1 MGTRKTGISHNFL
14 IPPGETIAEVLAERG
29 MTQTELAEKAGVSP
43 AYLSG
48 VIAGKEEISAEF
60 ACELERVFHV
70 SQSFWMNLQANYNG
84 QLREAEK
91 SRTIPN
97 MAVGL
102 MELVKAVFGGGAK
115 SARHQKI

>member
-1 MGTRKTGISHNFL
+1 
-14 IPPGETIAEVLAERG
+14 
-29 MTQTELAEKAGVSP
+29 MTQAELAEKTGVSP

-60 ACELERVFHV
+60 ARELERVFHV
-70 SQSFWMNLQANYNG
+70 SQSFWMNLQANYNKE
-84 QLREAEK
+84 LREAEK

-97 MAVGL
+97 MAVLL
-102 MELVKAVFGGGAK
+102 METVKAVFGGFAE